1 MDINLSTI
9 VMTIINIVV
18 LIAIIV
24 IIYNG
29 IKSFRSFIKRNQEI
43 DRKLDIITKRLD
55 EQDNK

>member
-29 IKSFRSFIKRNQEI
+29 IKSFRSFIKRNQDI